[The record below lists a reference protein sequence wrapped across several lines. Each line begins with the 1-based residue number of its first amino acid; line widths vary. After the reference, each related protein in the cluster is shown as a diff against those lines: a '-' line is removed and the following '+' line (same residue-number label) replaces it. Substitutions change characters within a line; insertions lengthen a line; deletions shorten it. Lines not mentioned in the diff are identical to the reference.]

1 VTSTN
6 NEELEGT
13 TLNVY
18 AYVVK
23 EGNPVGPREVMR
35 AANLSSPS
43 VAYWHLQK
51 LEALGLLDKNKYGEY
66 VVKEK
71 ISVSGHLWI
80 GRNLVPRL
88 IFYSF
93 FFMGILGVEIGLIAV
108 PFLLNGQ
115 APELYLFYLIAPT
128 TIAMAL
134 FLCEGLILRRKTR
147 PETSKR
153 KPVVDRLTQTDRQ
166 SPRPQHK
173 KESYQS
179 DQITHT
185 LCFTQLPSE
194 S

>member
-1 VTSTN
+1 M
-6 NEELEGT
+6 
-13 TLNVY
+13 Y

-35 AANLSSPS
+35 AGNLSSPS

-51 LEALGLLDKNKYGEY
+51 LEALGLLNKNKHGEY

-71 ISVSGHLWI
+71 ISVSGHVWV

-93 FFMGILGVEIGLIAV
+93 FFMGILGVEIVVIAA
-108 PFLLNGQ
+108 PFFLNGQ

-128 TIAMAL
+128 TIATVL

-147 PETSKR
+147 PETAKR
-153 KPVVDRLTQTDRQ
+153 KLAVE
-166 SPRPQHK
+166 K
-173 KESYQS
+173 
-179 DQITHT
+179 
-185 LCFTQLPSE
+185 
-194 S
+194 